1 MVLPVFHQNSSAIIG
16 SFSQALETKS
26 LLSKKKSSEGFKD
39 EKKIALID
47 FNKRLKVKK
56 RLEKLH
62 RHNFLAEET
71 NLFIWSFGSRRP
83 SWLDGKF
90 VEFYFST
97 IASEATQAASEAQRP
112 PLMRPRTQKMLLKAR
127 MSLNND
133 AFDGFFS
140 QELTRF

>member
-1 MVLPVFHQNSSAIIG
+1 MLG
-16 SFSQALETKS
+16 SEQQEFVSIAVSTTEPRVVN
-26 LLSKKKSSEGFKD
+26 LLSSQDFYKSS
-39 EKKIALID
+39 LIEPNLI
-47 FNKRLKVKK
+47 FTRGIFCLFCPSFTA
-56 RLEKLH
+56 
-62 RHNFLAEET
+62 RHQLY
-71 NLFIWSFGSRRP
+71 
-83 SWLDGKF
+83 GKF

-133 AFDGFFS
+133 AFDELFS